1 MKSFD
6 SINDNI
12 RNIREL
18 KNYTQ
23 KYMAQSL
30 GITQAGYCK
39 IEKGKTELS
48 YLKLKKIA
56 DILEVSVEVIMN
68 FDSQLY
74 LKSFN
79 SRSAE
84 TNPVSMCDL
93 SNHYHDKIIVLE
105 FLLSKTDLELERYKK
120 IFGTL

>member
-1 MKSFD
+1 MRSFG

-12 RNIREL
+12 KNIREL

-23 KYMAQSL
+23 QYMAQSL

-39 IEKGKTELS
+39 IEKGKTEIS
-48 YLKLKKIA
+48 YIKLRKIA
-56 DILEVSVEVIMN
+56 AILEVSVEVIMN

-74 LKSFN
+74 LKTFSN
-79 SRSAE
+79 RPTES
-84 TNPVSMCDL
+84 NPVSVGDL
-93 SNHYHDKIIVLE
+93 SNHYHDKIIILE
-105 FLLSKTDLELERYKK
+105 SLISKTDLELERYKK

>member
-48 YLKLKKIA
+48 YIKLKMIA
-56 DILEVSVEVIMN
+56 AILDVSVEVIMN

-74 LKSFN
+74 LKNFS

-93 SNHYHDKIIVLE
+93 SNHYHDKIIILE